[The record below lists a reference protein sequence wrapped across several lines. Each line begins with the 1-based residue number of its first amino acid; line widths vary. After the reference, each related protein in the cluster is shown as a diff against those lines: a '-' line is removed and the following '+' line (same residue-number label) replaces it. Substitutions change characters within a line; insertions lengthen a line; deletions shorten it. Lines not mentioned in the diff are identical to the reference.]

1 MPYTRVGG
9 LKISDHHVRSPL
21 LNINRACQTCHRWEQ
36 DELKAR
42 AEQIQ
47 ERTYYMRNMAIDA
60 VVALIEDIRGAMAR
74 GVSEDR
80 LVAARDFQRK
90 AQFFA
95 DFVEAENSMGFHAP
109 GEAARILADSINF
122 SRLGQLALRDGPPAT
137 TTAASAATP
146 PTATAGGSR

>member
-21 LNINRACQTCHRWEQ
+21 LNINRACQSCHRW
-36 DELKAR
+36 DTAELKAR

-47 ERTYYMRNMAIDA
+47 ERTYYLRNMAIDA
-60 VVALIEDIRGAMAR
+60 VVALIADINAAAAR

-80 LVAARDFQRK
+80 LNAARDYQRK

-95 DFVEAENSMGFHAP
+95 DFIEAENSMGFHAP
-109 GEAARILADSINF
+109 GEAARVLADAIDF
-122 SRLGQLALRDGPPAT
+122 ARRGQLVLRDGTPTVTRT
-137 TTAASAATP
+137 TV
-146 PTATAGGSR
+146 AGSM